1 MSYYNANCYDNE
13 KAQRLAFVADELLFT
28 NENINLSNGVNFNLY
43 GCTAKQITLGETPTN
58 GVSLSIFNDGGMV
71 GSDYNKEFKAYMG
84 VENSRINKQT
94 FYGTKAY
101 IDHDGEIFQLMNTY
115 PYWKTNCRFGTL
127 SPITSEGYP
136 GKMLWFNGYLYVIYD
151 AIIEGIEAK
160 AYIKYRRMYS
170 GAYGNYEECT
180 TFEQHLLD
188 RIYDEAPY
196 ISMVIDE
203 DYFAEYYDVSISDH
217 TTSTAVWND
226 FRSTTWG
233 AMQSHTW
240 DEYASYC
247 VIQEVR
253 YGVAPYGVW
262 NFSRPRR
269 INDAIINLEGKDRMR
284 LFDTDSTSFIRYN
297 RSLRK
302 GNMTLL
308 EYIQAIASYVGVPV
322 EPNLYAKLNGR
333 RAEIIV
339 DSTQYYSQK
348 SLKDLLSYAFEVCGN
363 NAIIDRYGRLAA
375 LSTGSLA
382 YDPDTGEPVEQIP
395 YVYTSDISD
404 YTTPVISC
412 ALNFRQGDDVYYEGN
427 TSNPRYE
434 WSDNP
439 FFNKKNPTYSFFGNN
454 WNTKYCGFRESIV
467 TTDADYNLWS
477 DAWVA
482 YKVGNT
488 LNIFPAFTV
497 SVVWN
502 GFGQVTY
509 ACYGAVSREY
519 QNYTTRV
526 SAVSNNTD
534 VSLIGF
540 QEASREEKI
549 TFSKYGMDVGSN
561 GLRIVNAAGE
571 TVFDADEEGNLR
583 IKGHLDG
590 ATGTFSGE
598 LDAASGKF
606 TGEVVAD
613 SGSIGNWEIESN
625 KLVCYKT
632 NDADTKIEMG
642 RNELSGS
649 PHIYLSGKEILNNV
663 SRIIR
668 SRLGYTGRNIY
679 EDNSIK
685 VDVNYS
691 HLPTDNTY
699 YNIHTVDTILDLE
712 SNTSINIKGI
722 TITLDAPTNASDPS
736 TLEIKNDLVKFANPP
751 WVANVDSTTSGA
763 NTVLV
768 SGAYGRKFYVISSL
782 RKNKANI
789 KTIENASEK
798 VDNLRGVSF
807 TSKCEVDDPN
817 TVYYGFIAEEV
828 EKAVP
833 ELATYEDG
841 KLRSVQYD
849 RVCALLVEDNK
860 ACHRRIEELEK
871 QVKELA
877 DAIKELKN
885 EYKHN

>member
-136 GKMLWFNGYLYVIYD
+136 GKMLWFNGYLYVIYNV
-151 AIIEGIEAK
+151 IFEGIEAR

-203 DYFAEYYDVSISDH
+203 DYFAEYYDVSISDQ

-253 YGVAPYGVW
+253 YGVVPYGVW

-269 INDAIINLEGKDRMR
+269 INDAMINLEGKDRMR
-284 LFDTDSTSFIRYN
+284 LFDVDSTSFIRYN

-308 EYIQAIASYVGVPV
+308 EYIQAIAAYVGVPV

-375 LSTGSLA
+375 LSTGSLT

-482 YKVGNT
+482 YKVGNV
-488 LNIFPAFTV
+488 LNVFPAFTV

-509 ACYGAVSREY
+509 ACYGAASREY
-519 QNYTTRV
+519 QTYTARMTGV
-526 SAVSNNTD
+526 TNTND
-534 VSLIGF
+534 VNLIGYN
-540 QEASREEKI
+540 EASYEKKVV
-549 TFSKYGMDVGSN
+549 FSKNGMDVGSN
-561 GLRIVNAAGE
+561 GLRITNAAGE

-583 IKGHLDG
+583 IKGHLEG

-606 TGEVVAD
+606 VGEIVAD
-613 SGSIGNWEIESN
+613 SGKIGCINISDVLEISSLADPLNKMIIGYNQAPIIHFNRHYISGDVEGIMSSGVGPEGFSISKDGVLQAMLGYSFVYYAGTRSYHYGIDTFYGCDIDFTSQN
-625 KLVCYKT
+625 KLFLHALTGC
-632 NDADTKIEMG
+632 
-642 RNELSGS
+642 ELVGGD
-649 PHIYLSGKEILNNV
+649 YL
-663 SRIIR
+663 
-668 SRLGYTGRNIY
+668 
-679 EDNSIK
+679 DIK
-685 VDVNYS
+685 AS
-691 HLPTDNTY
+691 L
-699 YNIHTVDTILDLE
+699 
-712 SNTSINIKGI
+712 I
-722 TITLDAPTNASDPS
+722 TIN
-736 TLEIKNDLVKFANPP
+736 NPP
-751 WVANVDSTTSGA
+751 WIDNVDSTTSGA

-768 SGAYGRKFYVISSL
+768 SGTYGRKFYVVSSL

-807 TSKCEVDDPN
+807 TSKCEVDNPN